1 MTSHLESCKDQAAER
16 MKQLKVVLQNIKEE
30 PDNMTVIFG
39 GDTNLRDSEV
49 NFRVRIGRH
58 QSVLVKCEFLRIYAS
73 I

>member
-16 MKQLKVVLQNIKEE
+16 MKQLKVVLQNITQE

-49 NFRVRIGRH
+49 TLGAEQDVICPF
-58 QSVLVKCEFLRIYAS
+58 FFPIYFW
-73 I
+73 

>member
-49 NFRVRIGRH
+49 ILRAG
-58 QSVLVKCEFLRIYAS
+58 QSVICMFW
-73 I
+73 

>member
-16 MKQLKVVLQNIKEE
+16 MKQLKVVLQNITQE

-49 NFRVRIGRH
+49 TLGAEQDVICPFFFPFIFG
-58 QSVLVKCEFLRIYAS
+58 KI
-73 I
+73 